1 MLETHP
7 ALVRTSIFLGVLL
20 FFLILELLTPYRAS
34 TVSKA
39 KRWLI
44 NLSLASFNTILLNL
58 IFGAAPILLA
68 AYVSQNQLGILPYL
82 PAPYWLKALLVV
94 MFLDFM
100 LWVWHLLN
108 HVVPFLWRFHRV
120 HHTDLNMDVSTAT
133 RFHIGELAIS
143 MVIKLGLIYLLG
155 ADVFMVLLF
164 ETLVVATAQFHHSSL
179 KVPVWFE
186 KILFVLFVP
195 PSMHRIHHSVKIKER
210 DTNYG
215 TIFSLWDKLMGTLL
229 TRVKQEGIR
238 IGVGGHFNEKKLNLQ
253 NLLVMPFTRYVR

>member
-1 MLETHP
+1 M
-7 ALVRTSIFLGVLL
+7 
-20 FFLILELLTPYRAS
+20 
-34 TVSKA
+34 
-39 KRWLI
+39 
-44 NLSLASFNTILLNL
+44 
-58 IFGAAPILLA
+58 A

-82 PAPYWLKALLVV
+82 TAPYWLKVLLVV

-143 MVIKLGLIYLLG
+143 TVIKLGLIYLLG

-164 ETLVVATAQFHHSSL
+164 ETLVVASAQFHHSSL
-179 KVPVWFE
+179 KVPLWFE
-186 KILFVLFVP
+186 KIWFVLFVP

-238 IGVGGHFNEKKLNLQ
+238 IGVGGHFKEKKLNLQ
-253 NLLVMPFTRYVR
+253 HLLIMPFTRYVR

>member
-1 MLETHP
+1 MLEMNP
-7 ALVRTSIFLGVLL
+7 AVLRSAIFLGVLL
-20 FFLILELLTPYRAS
+20 FFLVLELRSPYRQPS
-34 TVSKA
+34 VSKA

-44 NLSLASFNTILLNL
+44 NLGMTAFNSLVLNL
-58 IFGAAPILLA
+58 VFGGAPLLLA
-68 AYVSQNQLGILPYL
+68 AYVSQHQMGVLPHL
-82 PAPYWLKALLVV
+82 PVPYWLKVLLVV

-108 HVVPFLWRFHRV
+108 HKVPFLWRLHQV

-143 MVIKLGLIYLLG
+143 VVIKLALIYILG
-155 ADVFMVLLF
+155 ADVLMVLLF

-186 KILFVLFVP
+186 NLWYVLFVP

-210 DTNYG
+210 DTNYA
-215 TIFSLWDKLMGTLL
+215 TIFSLWDRFLGTLV
-229 TRVKQEGIR
+229 TAVDQDRIK
-238 IGVGGHFNEKKLNLQ
+238 IGVGGRYDEKKLNLHH
-253 NLLVMPFTRYVR
+253 LLVMPFTRYVR